1 MRGIKAD
8 GTAITVMA
16 VDDSPV
22 SRKMIKKALE
32 PEGFQVI
39 AEAGNGKQA
48 VELYASVK
56 ADVITMDVTMPVM
69 DGLEAASAIKAVNPG
84 QPIIMLSA
92 MGDEDIINDARRRGI
107 NDICSKPFKPDEI
120 IEKILRIL

>member
-1 MRGIKAD
+1 MRGIKGD

-32 PEGFQVI
+32 PEGFQVV

-48 VELYASVK
+48 VDLYASVK
-56 ADVITMDVTMPVM
+56 PDVITMDVTMPVM
-69 DGLEAASAIKAVNPG
+69 DGLEAASQIKAINSR

-92 MGDEDIINDARRRGI
+92 MGDEDIMVEARQRGI
-107 NDICSKPFKPDEI
+107 NEICSKPFKPDDI
-120 IEKILRIL
+120 INSILKVL

>member
-1 MRGIKAD
+1 MRGIKGD

-32 PEGFQVI
+32 PEGFQVV

-48 VELYASVK
+48 VDLYASVK
-56 ADVITMDVTMPVM
+56 PDVITMDVTMPVM
-69 DGLEAASAIKAVNPG
+69 DGLEAASQIKAINSR
-84 QPIIMLSA
+84 QPIIIDRKSVV
-92 MGDEDIINDARRRGI
+92 
-107 NDICSKPFKPDEI
+107 
-120 IEKILRIL
+120 

>member
-1 MRGIKAD
+1 MRGIKGD

-32 PEGFQVI
+32 PEGFQVV

-48 VELYASVK
+48 VDLYASVK
-56 ADVITMDVTMPVM
+56 PDVITMDVTMPVM
-69 DGLEAASAIKAVNPG
+69 DGLEAASQIKAINSR
-84 QPIIMLSA
+84 QPIIMLSP
-92 MGDEDIINDARRRGI
+92 MGDEDIMVEARQRGI
-107 NDICSKPFKPDEI
+107 NEICSKPFKPDDI
-120 IEKILRIL
+120 INSILKVL

>member
-32 PEGFQVI
+32 PEGFQII

-48 VELYASVK
+48 VDLYANIK
-56 ADVITMDVTMPVM
+56 PDVITMDVTMPVM
-69 DGLEAASAIKAVNPG
+69 DGLEAAGAIKAMNRN
-84 QPIIMLSA
+84 QPIVMLSA
-92 MGDEDIINDARRRGI
+92 MGDEDIIVEARQKGI
-107 NDICSKPFKPDEI
+107 NEICSKPFKADDI
-120 IEKILRIL
+120 INAILKIL